1 MVGDAQVGKASLVSQ
16 FVTSDQQGEEGD
28 NLGGEQ
34 GGPGDFQTGLQ
45 SSYSRKYKIY
55 SKYF

>member
-1 MVGDAQVGKASLVSQ
+1 MLALWFTPSLTVPGIP
-16 FVTSDQQGEEGD
+16 DQQGEEGD

-45 SSYSRKYKIY
+45 SRYSRKYGKIEEE
-55 SKYF
+55 